1 MTTWGDTTTIYS
13 TIADEATVDATT
25 KLTTKL
31 ETTPTTR
38 SSTKTSAAETERNT
52 RARPIPNLVDLGLE
66 EGSADDIFANLRD
79 FGKEEFLN

>member
-13 TIADEATVDATT
+13 TIDEAAVDVTT
-25 KLTTKL
+25 KPTTKL

-52 RARPIPNLVDLGLE
+52 RARPIPDLVDLGLG
-66 EGSADDIFANLRD
+66 EGSGDDNDVF
-79 FGKEEFLN
+79 ES